1 MYRLFQIF
9 RETLMGKIELFE
21 DNLLQIEVIE
31 NKNSITMVWTGKST
45 NRKPSEFISPILADT
60 IKKSNATKKRI
71 ILDFRK
77 LDYMNSSTITPIIKI
92 LERAKRGAIQIT
104 LLYNRSLKWQDLS
117 FSALE
122 IFQTKD
128 SKVEIKG
135 VDNHVS

>member
-1 MYRLFQIF
+1 
-9 RETLMGKIELFE
+9 MGKIELFE

-71 ILDFRK
+71 MLDFRK

>member
-1 MYRLFQIF
+1 
-9 RETLMGKIELFE
+9 MGKIELFE

>member
-1 MYRLFQIF
+1 
-9 RETLMGKIELFE
+9 MGKIELFE
-21 DNLLQIEVIE
+21 DNLLQIELNE
-31 NKNSITMVWTGKST
+31 NINSISMIWTGKST
-45 NRKPSEFISPILADT
+45 HRKPSEFIAPILAET

-71 ILDFRK
+71 VLDFRR
-77 LDYMNSSTITPIIKI
+77 LDYMNSSTITPIIKV

-104 LLYNRSLKWQDLS
+104 LLYNKSLKWQDLS

>member
-1 MYRLFQIF
+1 
-9 RETLMGKIELFE
+9 MGKIELFE

-31 NKNSITMVWTGKST
+31 NKNSLTMVWTGKST

>member
-1 MYRLFQIF
+1 MYPLFQIF

-31 NKNSITMVWTGKST
+31 NKNSLTMVWTGKST

>member
-1 MYRLFQIF
+1 
-9 RETLMGKIELFE
+9 MGKIELFE

-31 NKNSITMVWTGKST
+31 NKNSISMVWTGKST